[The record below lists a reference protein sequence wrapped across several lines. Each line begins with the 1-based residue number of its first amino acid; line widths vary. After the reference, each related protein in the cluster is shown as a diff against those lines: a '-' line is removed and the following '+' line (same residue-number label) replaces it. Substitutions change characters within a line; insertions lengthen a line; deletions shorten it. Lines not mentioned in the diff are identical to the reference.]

1 MKKSF
6 QEKLTNFLITTL
18 DKSQSFTY
26 EIVEIEGDDDINFMV
41 SPKLKSL
48 KAKDKDKLNFLLY
61 CSDESMLT
69 IYCPN
74 LYVLGDKDTLIGTLN
89 NINIVNSKI
98 AVGKIY
104 LNKINNSR
112 VNYIN
117 RILFNN
123 IYNELTIDLL
133 EEYINSYLA
142 TCVEFYKQMKAEL

>member
-1 MKKSF
+1 MENLF
-6 QEKLTNFLITTL
+6 QEKLTNFLIKIL
-18 DKSQSFTY
+18 DQSQSFTY
-26 EIVEIEGDDDINFMV
+26 EMVKIEGDEDINFMI
-41 SPKLKSL
+41 SPILKSL
-48 KAKDKDKLNFLLY
+48 KAKDKTKLNFLLY

-74 LYVLGDKDTLIGTLN
+74 LYSLQDKDTLMGTLN

-104 LNKINNSR
+104 LNKFNNSR
-112 VNYIN
+112 VNYVN

-123 IYNELTIDLL
+123 IYNELTIEIL